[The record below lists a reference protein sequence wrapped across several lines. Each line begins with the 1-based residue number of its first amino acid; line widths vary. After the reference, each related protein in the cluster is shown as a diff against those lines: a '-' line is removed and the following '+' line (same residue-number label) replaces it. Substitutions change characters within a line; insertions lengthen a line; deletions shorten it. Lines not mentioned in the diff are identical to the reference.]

1 MHNWYGIETEV
12 EFRRQEWQ
20 RAIEAE
26 ARAAQALDGRTGSR
40 RFRLPH
46 LFLARLRALGAPRQ
60 PFVSPVAPRRAA
72 AFPTK

>member
-20 RAIEAE
+20 RAIAAD

-46 LFLARLRALGAPRQ
+46 LFLARLRALGAPHLPSTSRM
-60 PFVSPVAPRRAA
+60 APHRAA
-72 AFPTK
+72 AWSSK

>member
-20 RAIEAE
+20 RAIAAD
-26 ARAAQALDGRTGSR
+26 ARAAQALDGRAGR
-40 RFRLPH
+40 RIFRLPH
-46 LFLARLRALGAPRQ
+46 MSLARLRALGAPRQ
-60 PFVSPVAPRRAA
+60 PFASPVAPRRAA